1 MNILS
6 VLKSRFATA
15 LDAMTEDAA
24 EFSGMI
30 RTAQDPK
37 FGDYQANCAMP
48 LGKRMGQPPRDIA
61 TQLVEQID
69 VGGMFKT
76 PEVAGPGFIN
86 LTIDDQWLQSAV
98 NGLVNDDRL
107 GVESVTTPQKFVI
120 DFSSPNVAKPMH
132 VGHLRSTVLGD
143 ALCRI
148 LRFLGHDVISDNHIG
163 DWGTQFGMIIYGYK
177 HFLDESSFAA
187 DPVAELARLYRLV
200 NQLSD
205 YHKTVNNL
213 PDNKTRL
220 GELQQRLQSE
230 ESTVDPGD
238 KKAKKALKR
247 LRAQVESAGDLVTS
261 AETTI
266 ADITPELK
274 RLADAHPNIA
284 VDARVET
291 AKLHRGDVEN
301 KALWDEFLPL
311 CLDAIQDMYD
321 RLDIKFDKTL
331 GESFYDP
338 MLGKVV
344 DDLTARGL
352 ASESAGAV
360 CVFAVGNDAP
370 FIVRKS
376 DGAYTYA
383 TTDLATIQYRIENM
397 SAQHMLYVV
406 DARQS
411 EHFNLLF
418 DTARRWGYDSA
429 EFKHVSFGTIL
440 GPDKKPYKTR
450 SGVTIGLDGLLSE
463 AVSRARAIV
472 DANDEGRQQLD
483 EQAREKVATAVGIGG
498 IKYADLHHNRDSD
511 YEFSWDKMLA
521 TSGDTATYMQYAHA
535 RICGIFRRGKI
546 DRLKLRS
553 DGAAI
558 QFGEPA
564 ERALA
569 LQIIRFGEALD
580 EVIVDYRPN
589 LLTSYLFETAN
600 RFSSFYDACAV
611 LKEEDE
617 AVRNSRLLL
626 CDLTARIISHGLSLL
641 GIDSPE
647 MM

>member
-15 LDAMTEDAA
+15 LDAITQDAT

-86 LTIDDQWLQSAV
+86 LTMDDQWLQSAV

-177 HFLDESSFAA
+177 HFLDESSFAD

-220 GELQQRLQSE
+220 GELQQRLLSE
-230 ESTVDPGD
+230 ESSVDPGD

-247 LRAQVESAGDLVTS
+247 LRAQVESAGDLV
-261 AETTI
+261 
-266 ADITPELK
+266 
-274 RLADAHPNIA
+274 
-284 VDARVET
+284 
-291 AKLHRGDVEN
+291 
-301 KALWDEFLPL
+301 
-311 CLDAIQDMYD
+311 
-321 RLDIKFDKTL
+321 
-331 GESFYDP
+331 
-338 MLGKVV
+338 
-344 DDLTARGL
+344 
-352 ASESAGAV
+352 
-360 CVFAVGNDAP
+360 
-370 FIVRKS
+370 
-376 DGAYTYA
+376 
-383 TTDLATIQYRIENM
+383 M
-397 SAQHMLYVV
+397 SA
-406 DARQS
+406 
-411 EHFNLLF
+411 
-418 DTARRWGYDSA
+418 
-429 EFKHVSFGTIL
+429 
-440 GPDKKPYKTR
+440 
-450 SGVTIGLDGLLSE
+450 
-463 AVSRARAIV
+463 
-472 DANDEGRQQLD
+472 
-483 EQAREKVATAVGIGG
+483 
-498 IKYADLHHNRDSD
+498 
-511 YEFSWDKMLA
+511 
-521 TSGDTATYMQYAHA
+521 
-535 RICGIFRRGKI
+535 
-546 DRLKLRS
+546 
-553 DGAAI
+553 
-558 QFGEPA
+558 
-564 ERALA
+564 
-569 LQIIRFGEALD
+569 
-580 EVIVDYRPN
+580 
-589 LLTSYLFETAN
+589 
-600 RFSSFYDACAV
+600 
-611 LKEEDE
+611 
-617 AVRNSRLLL
+617 
-626 CDLTARIISHGLSLL
+626 
-641 GIDSPE
+641 
-647 MM
+647 

>member
-6 VLKSRFATA
+6 ELKSRFATA
-15 LDAMTEDAA
+15 LDALTDDGAQYA
-24 EFSGMI
+24 GMI
-30 RTAQDPK
+30 RPAQDPK

-48 LGKRMGQPPRDIA
+48 LGKKLGQPPRDIA
-61 TQLVEQID
+61 ARLVEQID
-69 VGGMFKT
+69 LGGMFVE

-86 LTIDDQWLQSAV
+86 LKIDDAWLQTAV
-98 NGLVNDDRL
+98 NGLINDDRL
-107 GVESVTTPQKFVI
+107 GVTPTPRPEKFVV

-148 LRFLGHDVISDNHIG
+148 LRFLGHGVVSDNHIG

-177 HFLDESSFAA
+177 HFLNQDAFAS
-187 DPVAELARLYRLV
+187 DPVAELARQYRLV

-205 YHKTVNNL
+205 FHATAKSL
-213 PDNKTRL
+213 PDNKTKL
-220 GELQQRLQSE
+220 EELQQRLQTE
-230 ESTVDPGD
+230 ESAADPND
-238 KKAKKALKR
+238 KKAKKALKK
-247 LRAQVESAGDLVTS
+247 LRAQVEAARKTVGSS
-261 AETTI
+261 EKTI
-266 ADITPELK
+266 AEITPELK
-274 RLADAHPNIA
+274 ELAQAHPDIA
-284 VDARVET
+284 VDARAET
-291 AKLHRGDVEN
+291 AKLHAGDADN
-301 KALWDEFLPL
+301 KLLWDQFLPL
-311 CLDAIQDMYD
+311 CLDAIQGMYD
-321 RLDIKFDKTL
+321 RLDISFDETL
-331 GESFYDP
+331 GESFYNP
-338 MLGKVV
+338 MLADVV
-344 DDLTARGL
+344 DDLSAKGL
-352 ASESAGAV
+352 ASESEGAV
-360 CVFAVGNDAP
+360 CVFAEGNNAP
-370 FIVRKS
+370 FIVKKS

-383 TTDLATIQYRIENM
+383 TTDLATIQHRVEKM

-450 SGVTIGLDGLLSE
+450 SGVTVGLEGLLNE
-463 AVSRARAIV
+463 AISRARVIV
-472 DANDEGRQQLD
+472 DANDEERQQLD
-483 EQAREKVATAVGIGG
+483 EADRARVATAVGIGG

-511 YEFSWDKMLA
+511 YEFSWEKMLA

-535 RICGIFRRGKI
+535 RICGIFRRGNI
-546 DRLKLRS
+546 DRIKLRS
-553 DGAAI
+553 DAAEI
-558 QFGEPA
+558 QLGEPA

-589 LLTSYLFETAN
+589 VLTSYLFETAN
-600 RFSSFYDACAV
+600 RFSSFYDSCEV
-611 LKEEDE
+611 LKETDE
-617 AVRNSRLLL
+617 AIRNSRLLL